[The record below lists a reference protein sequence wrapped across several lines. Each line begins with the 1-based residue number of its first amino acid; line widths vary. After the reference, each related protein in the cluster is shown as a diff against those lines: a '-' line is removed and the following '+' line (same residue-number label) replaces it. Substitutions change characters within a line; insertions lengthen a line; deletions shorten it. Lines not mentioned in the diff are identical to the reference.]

1 MAPPI
6 MFVYML
12 AVVAVVSDV
21 VAFVFGSLPY
31 CFFFVPSNFFIF
43 SLVATVVAVAVAVV
57 IVIIIIVFVASG
69 TVQRF

>member
-31 CFFFVPSNFFIF
+31 CFFLFLLIF
-43 SLVATVVAVAVAVV
+43 LY
-57 IVIIIIVFVASG
+57 F
-69 TVQRF
+69 R

>member
-1 MAPPI
+1 

-31 CFFFVPSNFFIF
+31 CFFLFFLIFFIF
-43 SLVATVVAVAVAVV
+43 SLVATVVAVAVV